1 MSAYRKGEYIR
12 LADSIRQSH
21 RAQIWRRLGGKKLT
35 DTESGKKLD
44 VWTERISACRNSGQ
58 GVKSWCRENHICEA
72 TYYKWQRKVFE
83 LIQTQQVR
91 FAEITP
97 QPQPGGNI
105 AVTVRVAGAEA
116 EIYSGADH
124 PISRLPILWRFRGYA
139 KQYRKI

>member
-21 RAQIWRRLGGKKLT
+21 RARIWKLA
-35 DTESGKKLD
+35 
-44 VWTERISACRNSGQ
+44 VWAERISACRNSGQ

-83 LIQTQQVR
+83 LIQTQQVH

-116 EIYSGADH
+116 EIYSGADAQTVELVLRVLK
-124 PISRLPILWRFRGYA
+124 SC
-139 KQYRKI
+139 